1 MRVGLKAA
9 KFFVGSF
16 VPFVGGGRYLLQE
29 VEMKTFMVLAMAAFE
44 AGAWLDFIVGQ
55 RSAVRVFARIPIH
68 AIRR

>member
-29 VEMKTFMVLAMAAFE
+29 VEIKIFMVLAIWRRSRQGHGWILSLGRGARFASSREFAFM
-44 AGAWLDFIVGQ
+44 
-55 RSAVRVFARIPIH
+55 R
-68 AIRR
+68 